1 MSGDESKPL
10 ASNPREVKPGEPG
23 ARYHDPSLPPIG
35 EHRAPRSHV
44 GLLDVEEEVDIVR
57 LDAQPDTAGEL
68 LSIRTFKK
76 FLAALGTFT
85 ALLAMSYAVP
95 LEWAQPWRA
104 DEDYIPF
111 WNVIG
116 RELLGQ
122 GDLAEAEAQEAARMA
137 ELAAKADEQE
147 DDGPVED
154 REVITPPPK
163 GDEPVLYPEYPGHEL
178 DPDLAAIERALDNP
192 EALTPFYESLTGTD
206 IGYAGAVTRVGHWG
220 DSILGAD
227 GITSAVRRRM
237 QARFGDAGHG
247 FHALK
252 QYDSSYSQK
261 NVRFSEA
268 GNVKWSHCFIRNR
281 CMDDGRYGYGGV
293 TYWSSGGAQSEYG
306 TAHEGPVGLAVSR
319 FELWYQKQYKGGKL
333 RVRVDGGDEQ
343 IIDTALPLPEGVES
357 LPPDQRPA
365 AVDAWALIQVPDGA
379 HEFEVRAI
387 GGGPVRAF
395 GVVLE
400 RDGPGVT
407 WDGMALIGSFT
418 SRMSEFDPEHLS
430 NQLDHRELDLM
441 VFTFGGN
448 DMTREK
454 SDLRR
459 TMDPYVEDYTA
470 VIKLFRE
477 ARPEAACLIMG
488 PVDHGE
494 RESGAVRSRE
504 IVARMTEAQRQV
516 ALANGCAF
524 FDTLAAMGGEGAI
537 TRWKSQG
544 LMSGDLAHPT
554 SRGHKLL
561 GSMLYDAVMAGYI
574 EFRKAQAGKPMPI
587 EPLAEPQPA
596 NENRQSG

>member
-1 MSGDESKPL
+1 MSGEQT
-10 ASNPREVKPGEPG
+10 NPG
-23 ARYHDPSLPPIG
+23 AGQAKGSATPRGQSPPGAPRAGRHDPSLPPIG
-35 EHRAPRSHV
+35 EHRAPGSHV
-44 GLLDVEEEVDIVR
+44 GLLDVEEEVTIVR
-57 LDAQPDTAGEL
+57 LGEQDDTAGEL
-68 LSIRTFKK
+68 LSIRVFKK

-85 ALLAMSYAVP
+85 ALIALSYALP
-95 LEWAQPWRA
+95 IPWAQPWRA
-104 DEDYIPF
+104 DEDYVPF

-116 RELLGQ
+116 RELLGEGQ
-122 GDLAEAEAQEAARMA
+122 SAEAEAEEAARMA
-137 ELAAKADEQE
+137 ELAAKAVDREHE
-147 DDGPVED
+147 GPVKD
-154 REVITPPPK
+154 REVIDPPPQ
-163 GDEPVLYPEYPGHEL
+163 GDEPVLYPEYAGHEL
-178 DPDLAAIERALDNP
+178 DPDLDAIERVLDNP
-192 EALTPFYESLTGTD
+192 EALASFYESLTHTD

-220 DSILGAD
+220 DSVLGTD

-252 QYDSSYSQK
+252 QYDASYRQQ
-261 NVRFSEA
+261 NVRFSEV
-268 GNVKWSHCFIRNR
+268 GNVRWSSCFIRNR
-281 CMDDGRYGYGGV
+281 CMSDGRYGYGGV
-293 TYWSSGGAQSEYG
+293 TYWSSGGAESEFS
-306 TAHEGPVGLAVSR
+306 TAREGPVGLSVSR
-319 FELWYQKQYKGGKL
+319 FEVWYQKQYKGGKL
-333 RVRVDGGDEQ
+333 RVRVDGGNEQ
-343 IIDTALPLPEGVES
+343 VIDTALPLPEGVDS
-357 LPPDQRPA
+357 LPAAERPTP
-365 AVDAWALIQVPDGA
+365 VDAWALIQVPDGP

-387 GGGPVRAF
+387 GGGSVRAF

-418 SRMSEFDPEHLS
+418 SRMAEFDPEHLAS
-430 NQLDHRELDLM
+430 QLDHRQLDLM

-459 TMDPYVEDYTA
+459 TMDPYIEDYGE
-470 VIKLFRE
+470 VIELFRK

-516 ALANGCAF
+516 AIAKGCAF
-524 FDTLAAMGGEGAI
+524 FDTLAAMGGKGAI
-537 TRWKSQG
+537 ARWRSQG

-554 SRGHKLL
+554 PRGHKLL

-574 EFRKAQAGKPMPI
+574 DYRQAQAGKPMPI
-587 EPLAEPQPA
+587 EPPTEPPAE
-596 NENRQSG
+596 